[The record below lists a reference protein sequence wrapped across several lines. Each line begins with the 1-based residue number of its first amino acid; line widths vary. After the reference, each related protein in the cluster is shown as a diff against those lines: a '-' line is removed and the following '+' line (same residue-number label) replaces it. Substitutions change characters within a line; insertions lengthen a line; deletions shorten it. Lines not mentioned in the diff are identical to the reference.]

1 MNFNNLDE
9 LREAAEYAERIQ
21 AAAKEIIPLIE
32 ALKNLEGKMIIPAPA
47 DRLIRT
53 GEVAKIL
60 GVCQNTVGEL
70 VKSGLLTP
78 LYVDSAQR
86 KFWLSE
92 VQALP
97 QKNPPRPKPDN
108 LGDKRGRRKK
118 S

>member
-1 MNFNNLDE
+1 MEINLEE
-9 LREAAEYAERIQ
+9 LREAARLLHEMAIDAEKILPVLQ
-21 AAAKEIIPLIE
+21 FME
-32 ALKNLEGKMIIPAPA
+32 KNPGAVLPAVT
-47 DRLIRT
+47 DRLVRT
-53 GEVAKIL
+53 GEAAKIL
-60 GVCQNTVGEL
+60 GIGKTQIGQL
-70 VKSGLLTP
+70 VKAGALTP

-97 QKNPPRPKPDN
+97 KKTPPRPKPDN